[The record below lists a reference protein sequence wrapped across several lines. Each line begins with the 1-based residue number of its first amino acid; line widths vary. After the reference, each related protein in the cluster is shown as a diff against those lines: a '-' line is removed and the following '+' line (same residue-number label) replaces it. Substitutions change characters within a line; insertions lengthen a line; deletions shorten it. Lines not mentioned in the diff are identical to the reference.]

1 MTATIESIATVRTR
15 RPAIGTLRLR
25 LKPAHQACGFV
36 QGAWWPRSTLLTVE
50 LPSLLAALSL
60 RFGRIDRV
68 QYRETDW
75 SQAPQHIKH
84 QGAGIV
90 LDSSQDSPNI
100 ISAVRSHFPCHI
112 TIPAPA
118 PIQVVSRNVIDALS
132 QTRVIFRTEHF
143 TVGKSIRWLDRP
155 GHCHSRSF
163 CHLTADSTGAAHAPQ
178 IGDPSR
184 DFTLPKGDGR
194 HICLTIVCDI
204 DVRPR
209 LHGPDSN
216 RARFVGVQ
224 RKQPITPYAE

>member
-1 MTATIESIATVRTR
+1 MNVRRTPATNIPQRPQEGSNMTATIESIATVRTR

-100 ISAVRSHFPCHI
+100 ISVSGQQFGKLTLLVVPPYTDATHAYDVVMTAASALDSSTPDQLLGNRTQGPTDPLH
-112 TIPAPA
+112 A
-118 PIQVVSRNVIDALS
+118 PIAL
-132 QTRVIFRTEHF
+132 Q
-143 TVGKSIRWLDRP
+143 RWESD
-155 GHCHSRSF
+155 G
-163 CHLTADSTGAAHAPQ
+163 GAVQLAPQ
-178 IGDPSR
+178 S
-184 DFTLPKGDGR
+184 
-194 HICLTIVCDI
+194 LTHMQV
-204 DVRPR
+204 
-209 LHGPDSN
+209 
-216 RARFVGVQ
+216 
-224 RKQPITPYAE
+224 

>member
-36 QGAWWPRSTLLTVE
+36 QGAWWPRSTLLTAE

-100 ISAVRSHFPCHI
+100 ISVSGQQFGKLTLLVVPPYTDATHAYDVVMTAASALDSSTPDQLLGIAMHGATDPTYPPIALQRWESDGGAVH
-112 TIPAPA
+112 PAPQS
-118 PIQVVSRNVIDALS
+118 P
-132 QTRVIFRTEHF
+132 
-143 TVGKSIRWLDRP
+143 P
-155 GHCHSRSF
+155 
-163 CHLTADSTGAAHAPQ
+163 HLQAARATGP
-178 IGDPSR
+178 
-184 DFTLPKGDGR
+184 
-194 HICLTIVCDI
+194 
-204 DVRPR
+204 
-209 LHGPDSN
+209 
-216 RARFVGVQ
+216 
-224 RKQPITPYAE
+224 

>member
-100 ISAVRSHFPCHI
+100 ISRPALQWLCH
-112 TIPAPA
+112 
-118 PIQVVSRNVIDALS
+118 V
-132 QTRVIFRTEHF
+132 
-143 TVGKSIRWLDRP
+143 
-155 GHCHSRSF
+155 
-163 CHLTADSTGAAHAPQ
+163 
-178 IGDPSR
+178 
-184 DFTLPKGDGR
+184 
-194 HICLTIVCDI
+194 
-204 DVRPR
+204 
-209 LHGPDSN
+209 
-216 RARFVGVQ
+216 
-224 RKQPITPYAE
+224 